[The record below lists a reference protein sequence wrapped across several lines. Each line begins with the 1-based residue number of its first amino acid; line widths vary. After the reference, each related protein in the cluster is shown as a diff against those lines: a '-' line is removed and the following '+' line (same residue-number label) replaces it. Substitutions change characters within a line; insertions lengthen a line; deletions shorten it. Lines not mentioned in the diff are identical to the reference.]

1 MIKIKFLIISF
12 IIIIILFHLNIF
24 LKYKNKYEILQ
35 INSLLESNKLLK
47 YYNENLPI
55 VILNYQLKDILN
67 TISPLTIK
75 KKFISNK
82 NDFSK
87 KHIIHNKDTLFIISK
102 NNIKINL
109 SIPNELKNFSKLNQ
123 YNHNLTFLTNKN
135 NNYKYIQILLKPQNI
150 LYIPRKWIF
159 NIIADENDYSIFI
172 TETIFSF
179 LFTFYNIVPFTKNL
193 IYKNP
198 IKKNILK

>member
-1 MIKIKFLIISF
+1 MIKIKSFIISI

-24 LKYKNKYEILQ
+24 LKKKNKYEILQ

-82 NDFSK
+82 DKFYK
-87 KHIIHNKDTLFIISK
+87 KHITHNKDTLFIISK

-109 SIPNELKNFSKLNQ
+109 SIPNELKNFSKLNE
-123 YNHNLTFLTNKN
+123 YNHNFTFFTNKN
-135 NNYKYIQILLKPQNI
+135 DNYKYIQILLKSQNI
-150 LYIPRKWIF
+150 LYIPRNWIF
-159 NIIADENDYSIFI
+159 SILANENDYSIFI

-179 LFTFYNIVPFTKNL
+179 LFTSYNIISFTKNL
-193 IYKNP
+193 ILQNS
-198 IKKNILK
+198 